1 MSVAVFTVN
10 AWFHR
15 YTALAWVIGVGA
27 LAFLTG
33 ALYRSIGAAD
43 YVELIEQF
51 PEGLR
56 AFMGLDPNAPIPSG
70 EEFAVN
76 LWMNTQFLSFGA
88 ALFAIYA
95 VVHCGAAIARERE
108 KGTLDLVLS
117 QPVGRSRFLFWRWL
131 VFVVASA
138 VLAVAAALTL
148 MAGLATAAATAN
160 VLNLSLTLFQAWMVA
175 LAVAGYSL
183 AFSCLFLS
191 TAKAAAAAG
200 LLTTAFY
207 SIDIIARTVEKVDW
221 LGNISLFHFY
231 DPQRILDTGE
241 LSWLGLVVSGGVAF
255 GALAAAAVIFE
266 RRDIVT

>member
-1 MSVAVFTVN
+1 MSAAIFTVN
-10 AWFHR
+10 VWFHR
-15 YTALAWVIGVGA
+15 FTALAWIIGVGFF
-27 LAFLTG
+27 AFIAG

-56 AFMGLDPNAPIPSG
+56 ALMGLDPNAPIPSG

-76 LWMNTQFLSFGA
+76 LWLNTQFLSFGA
-88 ALFAIYA
+88 AMFAIYA

-108 KGTLDLVLS
+108 KGTLDLILS
-117 QPVGRSRFLFWRWL
+117 QPVARSRFVLWRWL
-131 VFVVASA
+131 VFVLASA
-138 VLAVAAALTL
+138 VLAVATAVTL
-148 MAGLATAAATAN
+148 IAGLATAAAT
-160 VLNLSLTLFQAWMVA
+160 VKLPNLSFTLFQAWLVA
-175 LAVAGYSL
+175 LAVSGYSL

-200 LLTTAFY
+200 LLTTALY
-207 SIDIIARTVEKVDW
+207 SVDIVARTVERVDW
-221 LGNISLFHFY
+221 LGNVSLFHFY

-241 LSWLGLVVSGGVAF
+241 LSWVGVVVCGGVAL
-255 GALAAAAVIFE
+255 GALAAAVAIFE

>member
-1 MSVAVFTVN
+1 MSVAVFRAN
-10 AWFHR
+10 LSFHR

-76 LWMNTQFLSFGA
+76 LWLNTQFLSFGA

-95 VVHCGAAIARERE
+95 VVHCSAAIARERE
-108 KGTLDLVLS
+108 KGTLDLMLS
-117 QPVGRSRFLFWRWL
+117 QPIRRRSFLLWRGL
-131 VFVVASA
+131 VFVVSSTG
-138 VLAVAAALTL
+138 LAVATALIL
-148 MAGLATAAATAN
+148 IAGLATAAAT
-160 VLNLSLTLFQAWMVA
+160 VDVMNLSLTLFQAWLVA

-200 LLTTAFY
+200 LLTTGFY
-207 SIDIIARTVEKVDW
+207 SIDIIARTVQEVDW

-231 DPQRILDTGE
+231 DPQHILDTGE
-241 LSWLGLVVSGGVAF
+241 LSWLGIAVCGGVAV
-255 GALAAAAVIFE
+255 GAVAAAVVIFD
-266 RRDIVT
+266 RRDIVA